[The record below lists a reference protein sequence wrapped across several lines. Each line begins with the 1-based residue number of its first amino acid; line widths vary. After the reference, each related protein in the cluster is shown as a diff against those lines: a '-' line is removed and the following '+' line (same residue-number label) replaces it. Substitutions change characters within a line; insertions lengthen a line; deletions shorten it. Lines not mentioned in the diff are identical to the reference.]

1 MKAISL
7 LLFVVFLVL
16 VACREPV
23 ESVRP
28 TRETARPTA
37 TAVAMAPPTVT
48 ATLTAPPTP
57 RPLPTATPTL
67 TPTPTPAPT
76 LTNEQERAIQ
86 DELMQLDDSCRLP
99 CWWGIVPNEARLDP
113 VLLRLK
119 GSGFHVWPSSAG
131 MSPADGFLTH
141 LDFNSSEG
149 VVTAIQVAGD
159 YMTGEEESLADSQ
172 AFARGWRD
180 YSMAALLD
188 RYGMPSRAFLY
199 SPFRPD
205 PGGGPSYSLLLF
217 YEHLGIVAEYHG
229 FAEELQN
236 SWYRACVDLTSIFS
250 IELFLYQP
258 GTLDAIVETILPAD
272 SLSYLGE
279 PDVVHGLVE
288 WQQATG
294 ISLEEFY
301 AVLQSAENAPCI
313 EYSTP

>member
-1 MKAISL
+1 MRAISL
-7 LLFVVFLVL
+7 PLLIGLL
-16 VACREPV
+16 SLAACRRPA
-23 ESVRP
+23 ESALP
-28 TRETARPTA
+28 TREAAPPAATPTPTA
-37 TAVAMAPPTVT
+37 TST
-48 ATLTAPPTP
+48 ATTAP
-57 RPLPTATPTL
+57 RPLPTTTPTL
-67 TPTPTPAPT
+67 MPTPTPLPT
-76 LTNEQERAIQ
+76 LTNEQEIAVQ
-86 DELMQLDDSCRLP
+86 DELMELDVSCPLP
-99 CWWGIVPNEARLDP
+99 CWWGIVPNESRLDP
-113 VLLRLK
+113 VLVRLREL
-119 GSGFHVWPSSAG
+119 GFRVWPSAAG
-131 MSPADGFLTH
+131 MRPAGGFLTY
-141 LDFNSSEG
+141 LDFSSSEG
-149 VVTAIQVAGD
+149 VVTAIDVGGD
-159 YMTGEEESLADSQ
+159 YMTGEGESLAAGQ

-180 YSMAALLD
+180 YSMAALIG